1 MSGVR
6 TILSS
11 IIVFGLV
18 IFIHEFGH
26 FITAKRNGVRVL
38 EFAIGMGPKLFGFT
52 RGDTEY
58 SLRALPIGGFCMME
72 GEDEEVDTPDSFS
85 NATWWSR
92 LKICAAGACF
102 NMLLGLLI
110 LSILTATGGNIAS
123 RTVYAFYENAATQ
136 ASGLREGDTIVKVN
150 GKRLYTA
157 DDIAYQMMWIED
169 GTADLVVKRD
179 GELVTL
185 KDVKFDTVKNEDGSN
200 SIVIDFSVYG
210 IRKNVW
216 TVLRQS
222 VLEVLSLTRQIYMS
236 LIQLITGVV
245 PINSLSGPVGIVSVI
260 GEASSYGLK
269 SLLYIMA
276 YISIDLGVMNVLPV
290 PALDGG
296 KILMILIEAV
306 SGKKPSKK
314 AEIAINA
321 TGFILLIGLMLFVTY
336 NDVMRLI
343 K

>member
-1 MSGVR
+1 MDALR
-6 TILSS
+6 TAISAVF
-11 IIVFGLV
+11 VFGMV

-38 EFAIGMGPKLFGFT
+38 EFALGMGPRLFGFT
-52 RGDTEY
+52 KGGTDY
-58 SLRALPIGGFCMME
+58 SLRLLPVGGFCMME
-72 GEDEEVDTPDSFS
+72 GEEEDVDSPESFS
-85 NATWWSR
+85 SASWWSR
-92 LKICAAGACF
+92 FKICAAGACF

-123 RTVYAFYENAATQ
+123 RTIYSFDEGAVTK

-150 GKRLYTA
+150 GKRLFTA

-179 GELVTL
+179 GKLVTL
-185 KDVKFDTVKNEDGSN
+185 NDVKFETTKNADGTN
-200 SIVIDFSVYG
+200 SIKIDFVVYG
-210 IRKNVW
+210 IRKNPW
-216 TVLRQS
+216 TVLKQS
-222 VLEVLSLTRQIYMS
+222 VGEVFSLTRQIYMS
-236 LIQLITGVV
+236 LVMLITGAV
-245 PINSLSGPVGIVSVI
+245 PLNNLSGPVGIVSVI
-260 GEASSYGLK
+260 GEASKYGIS

-276 YISIDLGVMNVLPV
+276 YISIDLGIMNVLPI

-296 KILMILIEAV
+296 KMLLILAEAV
-306 SGKKPSKK
+306 SGKKPSRK
-314 AEIAINA
+314 AELIING
-321 TGFILLIGLMLFVTY
+321 TGFALLIGLMAFVTI